1 MKNCPV
7 CHLTYPNEFT
17 LCPHDGGTLESK
29 DQWSP
34 GMVVREKYRI
44 IGPIGAGGMATVY
57 KAEHIHFREIR
68 ALKVI
73 SPALS
78 GDDGF
83 VRRFMQEAVLTRRLH
98 HPNAVRVDDIDRGED
113 GRPFIVME
121 FIDGICLRD
130 AMRPQIP
137 MPIERA
143 CRIAKQVASAL
154 GAAHDLG
161 MVHRDIKPHNIFLAN
176 TYSPA
181 TRAVDGEQA
190 KVLDFGI
197 AKVKE
202 SQIEDTRLRNLT
214 MTGAGAVIG
223 TPAYMSPEQAAG
235 KRGDD
240 LDGRSDLYSLG
251 VVLYQMLTGDLPLNA
266 DSEMQLMMAHMGTEP
281 VPIQQRLPHIPP
293 QLAYLVM
300 RSLAKDPSMRPDN
313 ARAFVAEID
322 EIERS
327 LAAPP
332 VIPKV
337 VEPVVIPGQQKPPS
351 IPTKPRAQQIAA
363 VDPASKTPFFTTTKV
378 TALVAMLVCALALGA
393 VTVINHF
400 RNLSAA
406 KAAQM
411 LATPPPV
418 NTAVNNPPASIPAAV
433 PDPTPVANPADQPAT
448 PPESKDPVP
457 DPVVTPPQK
466 TAPSRLPVQ
475 KVTPAKAPP
484 AVSDPST
491 VPAQTSGSFPD
502 PTPKQSADLSKPAND
517 PWASYSGNTP
527 PPSQNTGTYPAT
539 GNSQPNNPQMGNSQP
554 GYPALNNQFPNS
566 QAPNNSVPGN
576 QGFNNPGGRGD
587 ILPPSVVS
595 KVEPKY
601 SQEAK
606 SFRYSGTTVLS
617 VVVDEH
623 GLPGDIRVLRATGYG
638 LDKQAVDAVS
648 RWRFSPGLRNG
659 APIRYRVG
667 VQVNFRYAGLFSFAK
682 SSVFFQ

>member
-34 GMVVREKYRI
+34 GMVVRDKYRI
-44 IGPIGAGGMATVY
+44 VGPIGAGGMATVY
-57 KAEHIHFREIR
+57 KAEHIHFREVR

-130 AMRPQIP
+130 AMRPQNP

-161 MVHRDIKPHNIFLAN
+161 MVHRDIKPANIFLAN
-176 TYSPA
+176 TYSA
-181 TRAVDGEQA
+181 TRTVDGEQA

-202 SQIEDTRLRNLT
+202 SQMDDTRLRNLT
-214 MTGAGAVIG
+214 MTGAGAIIG

-300 RSLAKDPSMRPDN
+300 RSLAKEPSMRPEN
-313 ARAFVAEID
+313 ARAFVAEIE

-327 LAAPP
+327 LAVPP
-332 VIPKV
+332 EVIP
-337 VEPVVIPGQQKPPS
+337 EPKKTPS
-351 IPTKPRAQQIAA
+351 VPTKPRQVPVPEPSA
-363 VDPASKTPFFTTTKV
+363 KTPFFTTTKV
-378 TALVAMLVCALALGA
+378 TALVAVLVCALALGA

-400 RNLSAA
+400 RAVSAA
-406 KAAQM
+406 KAAEM
-411 LATPPPV
+411 LASAPQANPAANTPTPAVPTSAPLDPIPEPTPADETAKPETGDDAVPPPV
-418 NTAVNNPPASIPAAV
+418 VPAPVKSV
-433 PDPTPVANPADQPAT
+433 PTKTPVPKVTSAKT
-448 PPESKDPVP
+448 PLVDP
-457 DPVVTPPQK
+457 
-466 TAPSRLPVQ
+466 SSLPVQ
-475 KVTPAKAPP
+475 TAGNFPEPKQSP
-484 AVSDPST
+484 AVDPTAAFGGSQQ
-491 VPAQTSGSFPD
+491 PAGGQSVVTND
-502 PTPKQSADLSKPAND
+502 PNYPVNTPKQSYPNPAANAGGYPPANNA
-517 PWASYSGNTP
+517 PMNYPQLGNAP
-527 PPSQNTGTYPAT
+527 AGNPS
-539 GNSQPNNPQMGNSQP
+539 
-554 GYPALNNQFPNS
+554 
-566 QAPNNSVPGN
+566 
-576 QGFNNPGGRGD
+576 FNNPGGRGD
-587 ILPPSVVS
+587 VLPPSLVS

-623 GLPGDIRVLRATGYG
+623 GMPGDIRVLRATGYG

-667 VQVNFRYAGLFSFAK
+667 IQINFRYAGLFSFAK